1 MSLTFDHATKL
12 IGVPQADAQPLLIQ
26 TLVNAIREEEASERG
41 IAYDQILDASGKEDL
56 GGGVL
61 TGITAGLRSTWKIN
75 FTAGA
80 YQATISG
87 GNLADAL
94 SRVYNTGSPQVL
106 VQSSAAAT
114 VVSGDG
120 SSSTAPT
127 AAQNA
132 AAVWSST
139 LEGALSA
146 EETLRILLAALA
158 GKREGIGTATERYYG
173 QDGVTP
179 RITLTP
185 DQHGNGA
192 PVVDGA

>member
-56 GGGVL
+56 GGGVY
-61 TGITAGLRSTWKIN
+61 TGITAGLRSTWKLN
-75 FTAGA
+75 FASGA
-80 YQATISG
+80 YQATIDG

-94 SRVYNTGSPQVL
+94 SRINNTGSPQVL
-106 VQSSAAAT
+106 ALSSAAAT
-114 VVSGDG
+114 VVNGEG
-120 SSSTAPT
+120 GGTAPT

-139 LEGALSA
+139 LEGSLSA
-146 EETLRILLAALA
+146 EQITRILLAALA
-158 GKREGIGTATERYYG
+158 GKRDGIGTTTERYYG
-173 QDGVTP
+173 QDGTTP

-185 DQHGNGA
+185 DQYGNGT
-192 PVVDGA
+192 PTVDGA